1 MSEFEEMLDGLIDT
15 ARQAEKHVNSI
26 GLRDTARE
34 ILEAC
39 REEFIA
45 KFANQDQRI
54 ATLEASLC
62 WIPVSERLPNEDY
75 CIAIVE
81 YLSGHRTRKLLR
93 FENNR
98 GFGLYDMES
107 DNIDGWVNY
116 NDNVTHW
123 MPLPNPPELPTPEV
137 SE

>member
-1 MSEFEEMLDGLIDT
+1 MSEISYSGVWKWRELRTKEQIL
-15 ARQAEKHVNSI
+15 QA
-26 GLRDTARE
+26 
-34 ILEAC
+34 
-39 REEFIA
+39 
-45 KFANQDQRI
+45 RI
-54 ATLEASLC
+54 AQLEEQLR

-81 YLSGHRTRKLLR
+81 YLSGHRTRKLLQ

-98 GFGLYDMES
+98 GFGLYDIES